1 MKPPHY
7 SGTFDEYAKQL
18 LRQNQ
23 NLPCAH
29 CGSSL
34 GHYARC
40 PLISRDAAE
49 LASTQPIAELEHNE
63 AVARDKEI
71 RHNDEYAKQL
81 ALQQQGIPCAYCSS
95 TWGHKVFCC
104 LLNGG
109 VERGY

>member
-34 GHYARC
+34 GHRSTCALLNC
-40 PLISRDAAE
+40 DAAE
-49 LASTQPIAELEHNE
+49 LASTQSIAERTI
-63 AVARDKEI
+63 AVPEFSEQDRIQA
-71 RHNDEYAKQL
+71 HAM
-81 ALQQQGIPCAYCSS
+81 
-95 TWGHKVFCC
+95 
-104 LLNGG
+104 G
-109 VERGY
+109 VKL

>member
-34 GHYARC
+34 GHRSTCA
-40 PLISRDAAE
+40 LLNRDAAE
-49 LASTQPIAELEHNE
+49 LASTQSIAERTI
-63 AVARDKEI
+63 AVPEFSEQDRIQAHAMEVK
-71 RHNDEYAKQL
+71 L
-81 ALQQQGIPCAYCSS
+81 
-95 TWGHKVFCC
+95 
-104 LLNGG
+104 
-109 VERGY
+109 